1 MKTRAW
7 IAASLDGHI
16 ATKDGGIG
24 WLERWNP
31 YDFGYTDFIEGI
43 GAVAMG
49 RSTYET
55 AAAFPEWP
63 YKDQPAYVLSAT
75 MRSAVAQVAL
85 VSADPREL
93 HEAAKAA
100 TTTGDLWLVGGGR
113 ALAAFLDAGLVD
125 EIEVFVMPILLGD
138 GIPLFP
144 PRAAGGEIE
153 LIETE
158 LFRKDG
164 VIRQRYA
171 VRRGTTRS
179 ATSV

>member
-31 YDFGYTDFIEGI
+31 YDFGYTDFIKGI
-43 GAVAMG
+43 GAVVFG
-49 RSTYET
+49 RATYET
-55 AAAFPEWP
+55 SLSFPEWP
-63 YKDQPAYVLSAT
+63 HKDQPAYVLSTRALAP
-75 MRSAVAQVAL
+75 SPHVAL
-85 VSADPREL
+85 VSGNPREL
-93 HEAAKAA
+93 HKAA
-100 TTTGDLWLVGGGR
+100 RAATKAGDLWLVGGGKT
-113 ALAAFLDAGLVD
+113 LAAFLDADLVD
-125 EIEVFVMPILLGD
+125 EIEVFVMPILLGE
-138 GIPLFP
+138 GIALFP
-144 PRAAGGEIE
+144 PRAAGGEID

-158 LFRKDG
+158 LFKKDG

>member
-16 ATKDGGIG
+16 ATKDGGID

-31 YDFGYTDFIEGI
+31 YDFGYTDFIKGI

-49 RSTYET
+49 RSTYATT
-55 AAAFPEWP
+55 ASFPEWP
-63 YKDQPAYVLSAT
+63 YKDQPAYVLSA
-75 MRSAVAQVAL
+75 SARDPLPHAAL
-85 VSADPREL
+85 VSANPREL
-93 HEAAKAA
+93 HAAARAAAK
-100 TTTGDLWLVGGGR
+100 TGDLWLVGGGK
-113 ALAAFLDAGLVD
+113 ALAAFLDADLVD
-125 EIEVFVMPILLGD
+125 DIEVFVMPILLGE

-153 LIETE
+153 LIEAE
-158 LFRKDG
+158 MFRKDG